1 MSKENS
7 PLTFGTERISKLL
20 TQYAI
25 PAIIAMTASS
35 LYNMADSIFIGQGVG
50 AMAIAGLALTFPLM
64 NLAAAFGSLVGVG
77 ASTLVSVK
85 LGQKEYEGANC
96 VLGNVLTL
104 NVCLGIAFTVIF
116 LLTLDPILYFF
127 GASENTLPYAREYM
141 QVILVGNV
149 FTHMYLGLNAVL
161 RSSGFPKLAMFI
173 TLVSVVINCILT
185 PLFIFGFGWGIKGAA
200 WATVISQVISLIWQL
215 IHFSKPKQLLHFQR
229 GMYRLKSDIVRGIIS
244 IGLSPFLMNL
254 CSCLIV
260 ILINRGLK
268 EYGGDMAIGAFGIV
282 NRIVFIFVMIIMGFN
297 QGMQPIA
304 GYNYGARQYPRVIDV
319 TKLTMKWAVG
329 VATTGFLLCQLF
341 PSLIIRL
348 FTSDIELIRVAVDG
362 LRIVFAVFPIVG
374 FQMVATNFFLSI
386 GQSKKAIFLSLTR
399 QMLFLVPCLLL
410 LPPFWGT
417 FGVWVSMPISDLIA
431 TILTVVVLINQ
442 FKKFHAKLV

>member
-1 MSKENS
+1 
-7 PLTFGTERISKLL
+7 
-20 TQYAI
+20 
-25 PAIIAMTASS
+25 
-35 LYNMADSIFIGQGVG
+35 
-50 AMAIAGLALTFPLM
+50 
-64 NLAAAFGSLVGVG
+64 
-77 ASTLVSVK
+77 
-85 LGQKEYEGANC
+85 
-96 VLGNVLTL
+96 
-104 NVCLGIAFTVIF
+104 
-116 LLTLDPILYFF
+116 
-127 GASENTLPYAREYM
+127 
-141 QVILVGNV
+141 
-149 FTHMYLGLNAVL
+149 
-161 RSSGFPKLAMFI
+161 
-173 TLVSVVINCILT
+173 
-185 PLFIFGFGWGIKGAA
+185 
-200 WATVISQVISLIWQL
+200 
-215 IHFSKPKQLLHFQR
+215 
-229 GMYRLKSDIVRGIIS
+229 
-244 IGLSPFLMNL
+244 
-254 CSCLIV
+254 
-260 ILINRGLK
+260 
-268 EYGGDMAIGAFGIV
+268 
-282 NRIVFIFVMIIMGFN
+282 MIIMGFN

-304 GYNYGARQYPRVIDV
+304 GYNYGARQYSRVIDV